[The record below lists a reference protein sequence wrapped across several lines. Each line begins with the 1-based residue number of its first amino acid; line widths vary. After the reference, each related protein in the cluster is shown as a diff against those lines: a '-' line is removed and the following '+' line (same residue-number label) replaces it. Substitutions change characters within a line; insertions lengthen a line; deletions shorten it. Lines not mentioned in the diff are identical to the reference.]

1 MATNFLHQFRSVL
14 LVVLISTVGVLSV
27 TGMLKILFLRIFF
40 IFETLWVNCDD
51 STSGEKI
58 SRKNRKTLF
67 GKNCCSAKSSAK
79 ISKEII
85 FLSIL
90 HTIVRVILL
99 IEMWVFFLYK
109 FDVSDGSYLYWT
121 KMVRTKSKRDFGSNI
136 FYFLDDL
143 VLCFIL
149 IACIFCFFLLLCNIC
164 IVVSQTIF

>member
-1 MATNFLHQFRSVL
+1 MKRVFFWNVENMATNFLHQFRSVL

-27 TGMLKILFLRIFF
+27 TGMLKILFLRNFF

-99 IEMWVFFLYK
+99 IEMWVFFCTNLTSVTEVTYIGQK
-109 FDVSDGSYLYWT
+109 WSEQ
-121 KMVRTKSKRDFGSNI
+121 K
-136 FYFLDDL
+136 
-143 VLCFIL
+143 
-149 IACIFCFFLLLCNIC
+149 
-164 IVVSQTIF
+164 